1 MKAKRLFF
9 FLLTINFSLMFLHSQ
24 ESSEAKDEK
33 TKTERIITIPAK
45 KSPKPADK
53 EKAQKAAL
61 KDEGKNSFE
70 NKIETIKYGIESEI
84 LNLIKDLI
92 LNDDPR
98 FSNELYDLFYSTKSV
113 AVREKLFE
121 YFTKFS
127 DPCIED
133 YADRKSVV

>member
-33 TKTERIITIPAK
+33 TKTERIITSPAK

-92 LNDDPR
+92 LNYEQR
-98 FSNELYDLFYSTKSV
+98 FSN
-113 AVREKLFE
+113 
-121 YFTKFS
+121 
-127 DPCIED
+127 
-133 YADRKSVV
+133 